1 MFQSGLRV
9 GISPFLPL
17 LYIPFSLPSP
27 PLPFFLPPP
36 FLSPFLPPS
45 SPPPSLPL
53 IGSSVRQR
61 EVITPH
67 VVKLCVLIE
76 GGPGAAFEAQQF
88 SWNGNTVIPVGVT
101 GGAATGL
108 FNVPQSIFQRPPV
121 IDASDWS
128 LLSNKEATPT
138 QIADTIVRII
148 RTLIFTELGAG
159 PRTPGMKQRKWVG
172 FRSGIQ
178 RSETVPRQTTP
189 TSSPTQPMKRT
200 FSDSSKSPSSR
211 AKLRATNSS

>member
-9 GISPFLPL
+9 GISPSP
-17 LYIPFSLPSP
+17 IPFSLPSP
-27 PLPFFLPPP
+27 PFPSPSPLPFFLLFSLPPP
-36 FLSPFLPPS
+36 FLPYLPPS
-45 SPPPSLPL
+45 PPLP
-53 IGSSVRQR
+53 GSSVRQR
-61 EVITPH
+61 EVTTPH

-101 GGAATGL
+101 GGAAAGL